1 MVKIIGE
8 NLEYDGKKVIDYI
21 KEAGFDK
28 SKIAVE
34 LNEDIL
40 PKSEY
45 ENRILKDGD
54 VVEVVNFVG
63 GGW

>member
-1 MVKIIGE
+1 MVKINGE
-8 NLEYDGKKVIDYI
+8 NLEYDGKKVIEYI

-28 SKIAVE
+28 FKIAVE

-63 GGW
+63 GG